1 MDLSLKYNEHIV
13 DKKMISRKRITA
25 SYFNQ
30 SIQKTS
36 PVYETGDVFSGFK
49 LRQQVLF
56 SVFFVQKTTPVVLK
70 KTHF

>member
-1 MDLSLKYNEHIV
+1 MGRNHGERWGLVLV
-13 DKKMISRKRITA
+13 
-25 SYFNQ
+25 SYEQ